1 MPIDAGKR
9 GFEVDSGYSHSRC
22 TIPLMLP
29 HPQVR
34 RTEIKMYNRTAALD
48 RPRAGS
54 FSYSDSSAEPEAEAA
69 PSPPKTKFSGKG
81 TRVGGPNDLD
91 VNRRLDPELRN
102 AVDELGKI
110 CGRDYEFSNSI

>member
-69 PSPPKTKFSGKG
+69 PSPLKRNSQEKEPGWVVRTTSTLTGVSTLNSV
-81 TRVGGPNDLD
+81 TRSTN
-91 VNRRLDPELRN
+91 
-102 AVDELGKI
+102 
-110 CGRDYEFSNSI
+110 